1 MSTRDFQVYGN
12 LALAAEPAY
21 VESSPRFTVIEGR
34 GARAERPAVSGR
46 HVSRAA
52 VAIAATVVALLF
64 FAVALVGWSTYAGR
78 AEAHADTLSHISFEE
93 VRVQA
98 GDSLWS
104 LASSILSTIS
114 PRRKP
119 QMLSRRPMNSR
130 GLFSRR
136 ERRFSSPSLGR
147 TSSS

>member
-1 MSTRDFQVYGN
+1 MITREFQVYGN

-21 VESSPRFTVIEGR
+21 VESNPRFTVIEGR
-34 GARAERPAVSGR
+34 GARAERSAVSGR

-64 FAVALVGWSTYAGR
+64 FAVALVGWSTYASR

-104 LASSILSTIS
+104 LASQHPINDFTTQETADAIAEANELEGVVLQAGETILV
-114 PRRKP
+114 PV
-119 QMLSRRPMNSR
+119 SR
-130 GLFSRR
+130 
-136 ERRFSSPSLGR
+136 
-147 TSSS
+147 